1 MIVPVLVTGV
11 NIRTRHHLLLKTI
24 GVFPEETE
32 AFNTVTLLMWT
43 LSLGLVLLS
52 SAEVGLFLLANE
64 KYHPWHEIVKE
75 ETKSYLE
82 TGNMEVSKM
91 FPSEQP
97 EPASD

>member
-1 MIVPVLVTGV
+1 M
-11 NIRTRHHLLLKTI
+11 
-24 GVFPEETE
+24 FPEETE

-52 SAEVGLFLLANE
+52 AAEVGLFLLANE

-75 ETKSYLE
+75 ETKPTFRSYLE

-91 FPSEQP
+91 LPSEQP
-97 EPASD
+97 EPASDLNGKDEVVNETA